1 MENSKNK
8 DNYYLKV
15 KEYTKKNAYTL
26 RREFDYSILNDY
38 DKMSEKINNAIM
50 DIKKIKKLDGKFPI
64 YILNHPEIQTI
75 FIYNKKLWDFYFKS
89 NLINE
94 CINNKILKIEYV
106 LYNEKEVENIDRGQ
120 KILKNKKEIMK
131 YIIKNISFD
140 IYFNTF
146 VKFLKQKKDIAKE
159 YGQFLITE
167 IISDNIKEK
176 KDDDDFNIEENININ
191 SLINES
197 IYNENEN
204 EKQLNEKFYKDFFLH
219 GRDYCNIIDN
229 KYKEFKD
236 FSNNKKSLEEIKKL
250 FDEEELKDKDLDS
263 VQLNLDESKSS
274 PNTNLNLQN
283 SDSLNGISLLN
294 DNNDITNSNE
304 IFSVLNP
311 PDDYVKKLMNNDKL
325 FKKINK
331 NEYYS
336 GIEEF
341 KDIINRES
349 ILNLSKNSFN

>member
-15 KEYTKKNAYTL
+15 KEYTKKNSYTL

-106 LYNEKEVENIDRGQ
+106 LYNEKEAESIDRGQ

-131 YIIKNISFD
+131 YIIKNISID

-197 IYNENEN
+197 IYNENEY

-219 GRDYCNIIDN
+219 SRDYCNIIDN

-236 FSNNKKSLEEIKKL
+236 FSSNKKSLEEIKKL
-250 FDEEELKDKDLDS
+250 FDEEELKDKDFDS
-263 VQLNLDESKSS
+263 SSLNLDKGTSS
-274 PNTNLNLQN
+274 PNTSLNLQS

-294 DNNDITNSNE
+294 DNNNITNKNE